1 MGCLEEQTAGHMG
14 GSVFKWGRWMGA
26 CLQGRVFTPTGPL
39 WKGEGC
45 VVLFPGIKLI
55 NSLWSFMN
63 NLALSCTIWSD
74 RDRIYRQDIYIIKY
88 RRQMDKYN
96 CSVSSASSMVF
107 ETTSLQV
114 GLVISFS
121 WLPQHCSQCQ
131 IQEGLSET
139 QVTLSLVPNAP

>member
-1 MGCLEEQTAGHMG
+1 MGCLEEQPAGHMG

-26 CLQGRVFTPTGPL
+26 CLQGWVFTLTGPL
-39 WKGEGC
+39 WRGEGC

-63 NLALSCTIWSD
+63 NLALSCTTWSD
-74 RDRIYRQDIYIIKY
+74 RNRIYIHVCIIKY

-114 GLVISFS
+114 CLVISFS
-121 WLPQHCSQCQ
+121 WLPHPCSQCQ
-131 IQEGLSET
+131 TQQSLSET
-139 QVTLSLVPNAP
+139 QVTLSLVPNAL